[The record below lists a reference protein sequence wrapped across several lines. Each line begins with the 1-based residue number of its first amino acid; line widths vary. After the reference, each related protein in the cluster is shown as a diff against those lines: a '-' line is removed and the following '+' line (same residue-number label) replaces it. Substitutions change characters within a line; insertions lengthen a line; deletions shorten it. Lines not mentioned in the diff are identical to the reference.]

1 MNLLVKKVI
10 CLFFAI
16 MFGFAT
22 IGGILCI
29 TDPRLS
35 DTSGILVPFTLI
47 FALVAALLL
56 RQALK
61 SSNFSL
67 PAPSASG
74 CGAEQ
79 AEFPPNS
86 PLPTDTFP
94 DNERRV
100 LSIRLPNS
108 DLNLLDAQ
116 ALKFWSNKRTDFII
130 PQYYADSAFGRNVGP
145 ALSRF
150 FADGYLRLGD
160 DETRVSLKTVPE
172 LKAVLSARKL
182 KVSGKKDDLVRRILE
197 NLSAREI
204 DAVFPVN
211 AYVLTDKGRD
221 ALAPYSILDASD
233 SHGLSFSHYRLIR
246 EKAASPHEED
256 CDILL
261 RMLFEDLD
269 RYHASGSQELYQMTA
284 GHAARFL
291 REIDRSED
299 AFECSAVSFFMWV
312 MTLQRA
318 SWSPSPIQACYMA
331 KELEQSAVSCDYDL
345 EQMLAAF
352 PKAIE
357 RANPFSLATPDNL
370 SVALHFLKDSLGL
383 K

>member
-1 MNLLVKKVI
+1 MKESAKKAVLLLLTV
-10 CLFFAI
+10 L
-16 MFGFAT
+16 FGFAAL
-22 IGGILCI
+22 GGILCI
-29 TDPRLS
+29 TDPQLS
-35 DTSGILVPFTLI
+35 ADSGILIPFTLI

-61 SSNFSL
+61 G
-67 PAPSASG
+67 PK
-74 CGAEQ
+74 
-79 AEFPPNS
+79 FPPS
-86 PLPTDTFP
+86 RRSAPEPEADLVYAAPDHPPMDAFP
-94 DNERRV
+94 DDERGV

-108 DLNLLDAQ
+108 ELNLRDAEM
-116 ALKFWSNKRTDFII
+116 LKFWSKKRTDFVI
-130 PQYYADSAFGRNVGP
+130 PPYYASSSFGRNVAP
-145 ALSRF
+145 ALSQF
-150 FADGYLRLGD
+150 LADGYLRLGD
-160 DETRVSLKTVPE
+160 GETRVSLYTVPE

-197 NLSAREI
+197 NLSPQEI
-204 DAVFPVN
+204 EAAFPVN

-269 RYHASGSQELYQMTA
+269 RYHAEGAQESYQITA

-299 AFECSAVSFFMWV
+299 AFECSAVSYFLWV
-312 MTLQRA
+312 MTLQ
-318 SWSPSPIQACYMA
+318 SMQQSPPPIQAYHMA
-331 KELEQSAVSCDYDL
+331 KGLEQSAVACGYSL
-345 EQMLAAF
+345 EQMLSFF
-352 PKAIE
+352 PKAVE
-357 RANPFSLATPDNL
+357 RTNPFSLATSANI
-370 SVALHFLKDSLGL
+370 ALALQFLKDSLGL
-383 K
+383 T